1 MNEYEATE
9 IAYKNGYK
17 KAVEDFADKARTMVF
32 DNVEDASLIVLMY
45 KAIDRI
51 EEKLLKNSL
60 EKM

>member
-9 IAYKNGYK
+9 LAYINGYN

-32 DNVEDASLIVLMY
+32 DNLDDAGCIALMY

-51 EEKLLKNSL
+51 VEELQGETK
-60 EKM
+60 E